1 MSRTKY
7 LKGPCAY
14 CGGRVEFPA
23 EAIGTTADCP
33 HCGRPTELRLE
44 TVPDEPTIPRKGI
57 IYAIIAGLILG
68 LGFVGAL
75 AALKRAERMVAQ
87 KKERATPATSTNS
100 TVAGAPIDP
109 PLQAATQTGFQI
121 SAITLEKTQG
131 SSLVYAV
138 GQVRNLTTKQ
148 RFGVKVELDLLDSA
162 GAKVGSAKDYQP
174 VLEPN
179 GQWQFRA
186 LVTDS
191 KAASAKLAAIK
202 EAQ

>member
-7 LKGPCAY
+7 LKGPCTY

-33 HCGRPTELRLE
+33 HCGRPTELQLE

-57 IYAIIAGLILG
+57 VYALIAVLILG
-68 LGFVGAL
+68 LGFVGAM

-87 KKERATPATSTNS
+87 KKERAAPPTSTNA
-100 TVAGAPIDP
+100 TVVSP
-109 PLQAATQTGFQI
+109 PTGPALQAATQTGFQI

-162 GAKVGSAKDYQP
+162 GVKMGSAKDYLP

-179 GQWQFRA
+179 GLWQFRA

-202 EAQ
+202 EDQ

>member
-7 LKGPCAY
+7 LKGQCSY

-33 HCGRPTELRLE
+33 HCGRPTELQLE
-44 TVPDEPTIPRKGI
+44 AVPDEPALPRKGI
-57 IYAIIAGLILG
+57 IYAVIAAVILG
-68 LGFVGAL
+68 LGLAGAL
-75 AALKRAERMVAQ
+75 VALKRAERMVTR
-87 KKERATPATSTNS
+87 KKERAAAPNSPAPG
-100 TVAGAPIDP
+100 VPADP
-109 PLQAATQTGFQI
+109 ALQAATQAGFQI
-121 SAITLEKTQG
+121 STITLEKTPG

-138 GQVRNLTTKQ
+138 GTVRNQAAKQ
-148 RFGVKVELDLLDSA
+148 RFGVKLELDLLDSA
-162 GAKVGSAKDYQP
+162 GAKVGSAKDYQQ

-202 EAQ
+202 EDQ